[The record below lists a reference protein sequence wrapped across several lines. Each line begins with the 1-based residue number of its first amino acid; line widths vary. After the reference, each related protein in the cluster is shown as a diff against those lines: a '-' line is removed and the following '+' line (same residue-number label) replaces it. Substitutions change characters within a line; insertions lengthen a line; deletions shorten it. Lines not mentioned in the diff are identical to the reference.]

1 MRDHPVAHQLF
12 EPSLSKTLTRKY
24 NEVPRKLL
32 NFIMAKENNFFNNK
46 REALLSE
53 ANELIRSVLF
63 LPSRPSKLHQE
74 PIMATQL
81 PQL

>member
-12 EPSLSKTLTRKY
+12 EPSLSQTLTRKY

-32 NFIMAKENNFFNNK
+32 NFKMAKENNFFNNI
-46 REALLSE
+46 SFD
-53 ANELIRSVLF
+53 LIRSVLF
-63 LPSRPSKLHQE
+63 LPSRPYKLHLE

-81 PQL
+81 LQL

>member
-32 NFIMAKENNFFNNK
+32 NFIMAKENNFFNNI
-46 REALLSE
+46 SFD
-53 ANELIRSVLF
+53 LIRSVLF